1 MGCITNNPAAR
12 RYYRRL
18 IVTLLL
24 YAVTLAVS
32 IGVFIHFR
40 PTGPLAYA
48 LAILPAIPVIGI
60 LAVFGLYLAE
70 EKDEFQRFIG
80 VQAMLWGIGGQ
91 LAVTTVWGF
100 LESFVHVPHLNPI
113 NNFAIFWAFVGVS
126 IPVLLARYK

>member
-24 YAVTLAVS
+24 YAASLAIS

-80 VQAMLWGIGGQ
+80 IQAMLWGIGGL
-91 LAVTTVWGF
+91 LAVTTVCGF
-100 LESFVHVPHLNPI
+100 LESFVHIPHLNPI
-113 NNFAIFWAFVGVS
+113 NDFAIFWLFAGIS

>member
-32 IGVFIHFR
+32 IVVFVHFR